1 MRFFRSIAISVLAV
15 LAGISVVSRAYAQ
28 GENSQNGKQESK
40 DSLVVLLS
48 SKSAQMVDIAGASYR
63 KVVGPARFLHNGTYL
78 LCDTALWNVET
89 KIIEAWGNVSILQ
102 DETVLTSDKL
112 TYIID
117 RDLAEFRGSVV
128 QLTDKDHNTLR
139 TRHLDYN
146 TADSVAIFQNG
157 GAMRDK
163 DGQIIESRNGTYDSK
178 VKTFT
183 FENNVNMFTDSIFV
197 KTRSLIYES
206 DKDLA
211 TFGFATDVWK
221 DENMLSSNRG
231 WYNRAQETFFFTDDV
246 HLMSED
252 QEGWCDSLFFYRNTS
267 NIDMLGNAQVTDTTR
282 NIFGLAG
289 RIEYVD
295 SIAKVTMT
303 RKPAVISETSEQ
315 DGSIDTLYLGAEKLV
330 YYTLKMCDIDS
341 LAVLDAQKRLK
352 DLDVDPVG
360 EFRRKAAEAAAK
372 AAEEA
377 AKEDPNYRP
386 KDQQKGD
393 KPSASAAQAK
403 PSASAAQAKP
413 SASTAQAK
421 SSDGPAKP
429 AGPTAGLGAGSKT
442 GLGAGPTRSQ
452 LPAMQKGGLGR
463 DSLMKS
469 DSLMRSDS
477 LPMRDSLPA
486 RDGLMFSDSL
496 MVADRHALSDSPAF
510 ADGPE
515 FVDRHALSDS
525 LAFADSLMVEEELIV
540 EEPKDTTKIGFLEA
554 IRNVKIYKKDMQVVC
569 DSLVYSDL
577 DSLGRMFKNPII
589 WQDVTRQY
597 TADSISVVVKNN
609 AMEKASLMS
618 NAFISI
624 QEDQT
629 HYDQI
634 KGTEMLAYFDDNG
647 ALKRF
652 DVLGGASAL
661 FYIQENDALATV
673 NKPESKMLSAT
684 FKDGEIQRI
693 YYFEAAKNDAYP
705 IVQMSADEQ
714 QLKGFNWA
722 PDKRPADRNAVT
734 PLSLRPSD
742 RKEYERRPRAQF
754 RQTDIYFPGYMKDVY
769 RQMEVRDSLKQVRER
784 DRQIEEAR
792 AAAQARRDSIALA
805 DSLVKVAELAKA
817 DSIAVADSISKAEK
831 EAIAVADSLKTVADT
846 SAVKEVAEKVMTPE
860 EIKAAEKAA
869 KKAAA
874 EKAKAEKKAAKAAQK
889 KAKQEALEAKWAE
902 LDQRDANKA
911 AEKAAKKL
919 EKERKRKRKALESQA
934 AQQRRDIETLEKY
947 RLKFEQQ
954 KSRES
959 KSGK

>member
-1 MRFFRSIAISVLAV
+1 MKFFRSIAISVLAV

-386 KDQQKGD
+386 KDQQKG
-393 KPSASAAQAK
+393 
-403 PSASAAQAKP
+403 AKP
-413 SASTAQAK
+413 SASTAQTK

-469 DSLMRSDS
+469 DSLMKTDSLMRSDS

-496 MVADRHALSDSPAF
+496 MVADSL
-510 ADGPE
+510 
-515 FVDRHALSDS
+515 ALSDS

-624 QEDQT
+624 QEDKT

-805 DSLVKVAELAKA
+805 DSLVKVEELAKA

-846 SAVKEVAEKVMTPE
+846 VAVKEVAEKVMTPE

>member
-1 MRFFRSIAISVLAV
+1 MKFFRSIAISVLAV

-28 GENSQNGKQESK
+28 DDKGKNGNQESK

-117 RDLAEFRGSVV
+117 RDLAEFRGSIV

-146 TADSVAIFQNG
+146 TADSVAVFQNG

-183 FENNVNMFTDSIFV
+183 FENDVNMFTDSIFV
-197 KTRSLIYES
+197 KTRSLVYES

-221 DENMLSSNRG
+221 DDNMLSSNRG
-231 WYNRAQETFFFTDDV
+231 WYNRSQETFFFSDRV

-267 NIDMLGNAQVTDTTR
+267 NIDMLGNAQVNDTTR
-282 NIFGLAG
+282 NVFGLAG

-303 RKPAVISETSEQ
+303 RKPAVISETTEE
-315 DGSIDTLYLGAEKLV
+315 DGSTDTLYLGAEKLV
-330 YYTLKMCDIDS
+330 YYTLKKCDIDS

-352 DLDVDPVG
+352 DLNVDPVG

-393 KPSASAAQAK
+393 K

-469 DSLMRSDS
+469 DSLMKTDSLMRSDS

-496 MVADRHALSDSPAF
+496 MVA
-510 ADGPE
+510 
-515 FVDRHALSDS
+515 DRHALSDS

-569 DSLVYSDL
+569 DSLIYSDL

>member
-1 MRFFRSIAISVLAV
+1 
-15 LAGISVVSRAYAQ
+15 
-28 GENSQNGKQESK
+28 
-40 DSLVVLLS
+40 
-48 SKSAQMVDIAGASYR
+48 
-63 KVVGPARFLHNGTYL
+63 
-78 LCDTALWNVET
+78 
-89 KIIEAWGNVSILQ
+89 
-102 DETVLTSDKL
+102 
-112 TYIID
+112 
-117 RDLAEFRGSVV
+117 
-128 QLTDKDHNTLR
+128 
-139 TRHLDYN
+139 
-146 TADSVAIFQNG
+146 
-157 GAMRDK
+157 
-163 DGQIIESRNGTYDSK
+163 
-178 VKTFT
+178 
-183 FENNVNMFTDSIFV
+183 
-197 KTRSLIYES
+197 
-206 DKDLA
+206 
-211 TFGFATDVWK
+211 
-221 DENMLSSNRG
+221 
-231 WYNRAQETFFFTDDV
+231 
-246 HLMSED
+246 
-252 QEGWCDSLFFYRNTS
+252 
-267 NIDMLGNAQVTDTTR
+267 
-282 NIFGLAG
+282 
-289 RIEYVD
+289 
-295 SIAKVTMT
+295 
-303 RKPAVISETSEQ
+303 
-315 DGSIDTLYLGAEKLV
+315 
-330 YYTLKMCDIDS
+330 
-341 LAVLDAQKRLK
+341 
-352 DLDVDPVG
+352 
-360 EFRRKAAEAAAK
+360 
-372 AAEEA
+372 
-377 AKEDPNYRP
+377 
-386 KDQQKGD
+386 
-393 KPSASAAQAK
+393 
-403 PSASAAQAKP
+403 
-413 SASTAQAK
+413 
-421 SSDGPAKP
+421 
-429 AGPTAGLGAGSKT
+429 
-442 GLGAGPTRSQ
+442 
-452 LPAMQKGGLGR
+452 
-463 DSLMKS
+463 
-469 DSLMRSDS
+469 
-477 LPMRDSLPA
+477 
-486 RDGLMFSDSL
+486 
-496 MVADRHALSDSPAF
+496 
-510 ADGPE
+510 
-515 FVDRHALSDS
+515 
-525 LAFADSLMVEEELIV
+525 MVEEELIV

-846 SAVKEVAEKVMTPE
+846 VAVKEVAEKVMTPE

>member
-1 MRFFRSIAISVLAV
+1 MKFFRSIAISVLAV

-197 KTRSLIYES
+197 KTRSLVYES

-386 KDQQKGD
+386 KDQQKG
-393 KPSASAAQAK
+393 AK
-403 PSASAAQAKP
+403 PSASAAQAMSSDGPAKP
-413 SASTAQAK
+413 AASAAQAK
-421 SSDGPAKP
+421 PSDGPAKP

-469 DSLMRSDS
+469 DSLMRTDSLMRSDS
-477 LPMRDSLPA
+477 IPMRDSLPA

-496 MVADRHALSDSPAF
+496 MVADRYALSDSPAF
-510 ADGPE
+510 ADSLA
-515 FVDRHALSDS
+515 FSDS

-874 EKAKAEKKAAKAAQK
+874 EKAKAEKKTAKAAQK

>member
-1 MRFFRSIAISVLAV
+1 MKFFRSIAISVLAV

-221 DENMLSSNRG
+221 NENMLSSNRG

-386 KDQQKGD
+386 KDQQKG
-393 KPSASAAQAK
+393 AK
-403 PSASAAQAKP
+403 PSASAAQTKP
-413 SASTAQAK
+413 
-421 SSDGPAKP
+421 SDGPAKP

-469 DSLMRSDS
+469 DSLMKTDSLMRSDS

-496 MVADRHALSDSPAF
+496 MVADRYALSDSP
-510 ADGPE
+510 
-515 FVDRHALSDS
+515 
-525 LAFADSLMVEEELIV
+525 AFADSLMVEEELIV

-624 QEDQT
+624 QEDKT

>member
-1 MRFFRSIAISVLAV
+1 MKFFRSIAISVLAV

-386 KDQQKGD
+386 IDQQKG
-393 KPSASAAQAK
+393 AK
-403 PSASAAQAKP
+403 PSASAAQTKP

-429 AGPTAGLGAGSKT
+429 AGPTAGLGAGPTAGLGAGSKT

-469 DSLMRSDS
+469 DSLMKTDSLMRSDS

-496 MVADRHALSDSPAF
+496 MVADRYALSDSPAF
-510 ADGPE
+510 ADSLA
-515 FVDRHALSDS
+515 FSDS

-624 QEDQT
+624 QEDKT

-714 QLKGFNWA
+714 QLKGFNWT

-846 SAVKEVAEKVMTPE
+846 VAVKEVAEKVMTPE

-902 LDQRDANKA
+902 LDQRDANKV

>member
-1 MRFFRSIAISVLAV
+1 MKFFRSIAISVLAV

-386 KDQQKGD
+386 KDQQKGA

-413 SASTAQAK
+413 S
-421 SSDGPAKP
+421 DGPAKP
-429 AGPTAGLGAGSKT
+429 AGPTAGLGAGLKT

-452 LPAMQKGGLGR
+452 LPAMQKDGLGR

-469 DSLMRSDS
+469 DSLMKTDSLMRSDS

-496 MVADRHALSDSPAF
+496 MVA
-510 ADGPE
+510 
-515 FVDRHALSDS
+515 DRHALSDS

-874 EKAKAEKKAAKAAQK
+874 EKAKAEKKTAKAAQK